1 MMTQFFWVLHAL
13 DGSDMRRTDPFDSR
27 AEAEAWMGAGW
38 STLLDEGA
46 EEVSLIDEDG
56 AVYYRMGLREE

>member
-1 MMTQFFWVLHAL
+1 MPQFFWVLHAL
-13 DGSDMRRTDPFDSR
+13 DGNDMRRTDPFDTR
-27 AEAEAWMGAGW
+27 VEAEAWMGAEW

-56 AVYYRMGLREE
+56 AVFYRMGLREE